1 MTEKKPI
8 CLHFHIF
15 KNAGTTI
22 DLMLERNFA
31 EKAVRMDVD
40 IPSDILPTELVID
53 YLSKNPEV
61 KSFSSHQM
69 RFPIPKDT
77 NFNLLPM
84 VFIRQPL
91 DRIFSIY
98 SFNKRRNDVTT
109 IGAARAKTSTLPEYV
124 EWQLNHKTNMSM
136 KNFQVLYLSRDT
148 TKIEVGLNDL
158 NLAIQRIKECSIIG
172 IVDRLDQSLVLAQE
186 ILRKYYPKINLSYVS
201 QNVSKDRKDTLE
213 ERLQAGRSDLGDAL
227 WEKLNA
233 KNELD
238 LQLYSQTNK
247 EFDKRIEKIENFE
260 EKLKKFREE
269 SQKKEN
275 QLPQESMSFHSR
287 RIWYSPENLSLYFKN
302 TKKGTRKVIQ
312 FFAKSE

>member
-1 MTEKKPI
+1 M
-8 CLHFHIF
+8 H
-15 KNAGTTI
+15 A
-22 DLMLERNFA
+22 
-31 EKAVRMDVD
+31 
-40 IPSDILPTELVID
+40 
-53 YLSKNPEV
+53 
-61 KSFSSHQM
+61 
-69 RFPIPKDT
+69 
-77 NFNLLPM
+77 
-84 VFIRQPL
+84 
-91 DRIFSIY
+91 
-98 SFNKRRNDVTT
+98 
-109 IGAARAKTSTLPEYV
+109 LPEYV

-158 NLAIQRIKECSIIG
+158 NLAIQRIKECPIIG

-186 ILRKYYPKINLSYVS
+186 ILRKYYPNINLSYVS

-312 FFAKSE
+312 FFAKS